1 MSPVSASLT
10 RSVADV
16 LDRRATGIQPGSRG
30 SREWRFDLGNGKPLP
45 VTASWEDRWLRL
57 SAPIPADAGA
67 ADPWRLLLL
76 NGTLRGPARVV
87 RRPVAGGIAL
97 EADLPLDDAELVP
110 QRLETACTAFQQAMP
125 ALAGKGTSHSALP
138 DAGKDAAADVNL
150 VLLAGERGW
159 PLQPRD
165 PGRFTV
171 DLDAPGLL
179 SQAGVERQGPE
190 LRVTI
195 EVLRSAALTEHSRRA
210 AGLFLLT
217 LTAMLRLVRG
227 TAVETPGTAVRL
239 EARLPAVPTETELDL
254 ALAALSLACRLCT
267 RELRGLSDNLLA
279 RTYLD
284 HMTTED

>member
-1 MSPVSASLT
+1 MSRVSTGLT

-16 LDRRATGIQPGSRG
+16 LDRRAAGIQPGSRAAHD
-30 SREWRFDLGNGKPLP
+30 WTFDLGNGKPLP

-57 SAPIPADAGA
+57 STPIPGNAGA

-97 EADLPLDDAELVP
+97 EADLPLDDAELVS
-110 QRLETACTAFQQAMP
+110 QRFKAACTAFQQAVP
-125 ALAGKGTSHSALP
+125 VLDGKSASDSALP
-138 DAGKDAAADVNL
+138 DAGRDEAADTAL
-150 VLLAGERGW
+150 VQSAGERGW
-159 PLQPRD
+159 SVQLRD

-171 DLDAPGLL
+171 ELDAPGLL

-190 LRVTI
+190 LSVTI
-195 EVLRSAALTEHSRRA
+195 EVLRSAALTEQSRRA

-227 TAVETPGTAVRL
+227 AAVEAPATAIRLEVRL
-239 EARLPAVPTETELDL
+239 SAAPTEMELDL
-254 ALAALSLACRLCT
+254 AFAALSLACRLCT
-267 RELRGLSDNLLA
+267 RELKGLSDHLLA
-279 RTYLD
+279 STYLD